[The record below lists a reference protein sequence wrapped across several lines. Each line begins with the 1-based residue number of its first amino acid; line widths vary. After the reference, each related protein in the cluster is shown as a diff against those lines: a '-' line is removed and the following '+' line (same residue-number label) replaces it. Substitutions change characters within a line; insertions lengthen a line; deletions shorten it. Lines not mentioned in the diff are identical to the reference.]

1 MPDFQEGGVLTML
14 VNDCVLRVDRF
25 CGDSV
30 FHVFCY
36 HKRRD
41 DFEVVG
47 DFQQREN
54 AEAVLRE
61 MLKSGGNVIQWM
73 NAHD

>member
-1 MPDFQEGGVLTML
+1 ML

-30 FHVFCY
+30 FHVFRY

-41 DFEVVG
+41 DFEIVG
-47 DFQQREN
+47 DFQHKDN
-54 AEAVLRE
+54 ALAVLHE
-61 MLKSGGNVIQWM
+61 METTGGNVLQWL

>member
-1 MPDFQEGGVLTML
+1 ML
-14 VNDCVLRVDRF
+14 VNDCVLRVDTF

-61 MLKSGGNVIQWM
+61 MLNSGGNVLRWL